1 MQPTISHQ
9 MMGYDRTSAMFSPDG
24 RMLQVEYAKKA
35 IKGGATS
42 LGMVCKDGVV
52 LLADRKVTDEL
63 MEMKSIQKI
72 FQVDDHI
79 GASATGYL
87 MDGRVLIER
96 AQLLAQQYRIT
107 YDSPIDVLN
116 IVKEISNVKQVYT
129 QLGGARP
136 FGVSILFAGIDEDG
150 PKLFMT
156 DVTGMYYQYK
166 ATAIGEAE
174 TQIKDTLIKSYKEGV
189 ITVDQGIRLGLEAL
203 KKALGKDFGIEKIDG
218 MYIKTDDMKFVRLD
232 KEYFKKILKA

>member
-1 MQPTISHQ
+1 
-9 MMGYDRTSAMFSPDG
+9 
-24 RMLQVEYAKKA
+24 
-35 IKGGATS
+35 
-42 LGMVCKDGVV
+42 
-52 LLADRKVTDEL
+52 
-63 MEMKSIQKI
+63 
-72 FQVDDHI
+72 
-79 GASATGYL
+79 
-87 MDGRVLIER
+87 
-96 AQLLAQQYRIT
+96 
-107 YDSPIDVLN
+107 
-116 IVKEISNVKQVYT
+116 
-129 QLGGARP
+129 
-136 FGVSILFAGIDEDG
+136 
-150 PKLFMT
+150 MT